1 MTCFQPLYVVYPK
14 CITVQLSEDG
24 QWMWNG
30 TEWIPANQ
38 PPAVVA
44 QPQPSAVYE
53 QPQMANSA
61 GFLATAPMAEQSKTK
76 IVPWIGVG
84 LIFLSLLMPYV
95 SIFGMGVSG
104 GELIGVIGDALE
116 AAGELDGDA
125 SGDDGGGEGG
135 EGDAGLGFGG
145 IMFFIAAAMLVF
157 SPLVY
162 LLSAIVA
169 CVLIATK
176 KGAIKILAV
185 LHFAYFGLFIV
196 AAVLGTLDIL
206 GESFSVLGFA
216 SIGFYMASLAP
227 GLWFVDK

>member
-1 MTCFQPLYVVYPK
+1 
-14 CITVQLSEDG
+14 
-24 QWMWNG
+24 
-30 TEWIPANQ
+30 
-38 PPAVVA
+38 
-44 QPQPSAVYE
+44 
-53 QPQMANSA
+53 MANSA
-61 GFLATAPMAEQSKTK
+61 GFIATAPMAEQSKTK

-95 SIFGMGVSG
+95 SIFGVGVSG
-104 GELIGVIGDALE
+104 GELIGFIGDALE
-116 AAGELDGDA
+116 AAGDLDGDA
-125 SGDDGGGEGG
+125 SGDDGGGEG
-135 EGDAGLGFGG
+135 DVGLGFGG

-176 KGAIKILAV
+176 KGAIKLLAI

>member
-1 MTCFQPLYVVYPK
+1 M
-14 CITVQLSEDG
+14 QLSEDG

-38 PPAVVA
+38 PTAVVA

-53 QPQMANSA
+53 QPQAADFAQGNGA
-61 GFLATAPMAEQSKTK
+61 GFIATVPMVNQSKTK
-76 IVPWIGVG
+76 VVPWIGVG

-95 SIFGMGVSG
+95 SIFGVGISG
-104 GELIGVIGDALE
+104 GELIGFIGDALE
-116 AAGELDGDA
+116 AASELDGDS
-125 SGDDGGGEGG
+125 SGDDGGGG
-135 EGDAGLGFGG
+135 EDLGIGFGG
-145 IMFFIAAAMLVF
+145 YMFFIAAAMLVL
-157 SPLVY
+157 SPIVY

-176 KGAIKILAV
+176 KGAIKILAFI
-185 LHFAYFGLFIV
+185 HFGYFGLFILASV
-196 AAVLGTLDIL
+196 FGTLDFFD
-206 GESFSVLGFA
+206 ESFSVLGFA